1 MSVRSFVTRALRLR
15 VLGVQASRALG
26 VSLVALVLV
35 ACGGT
40 TRRSTVDLNPFFE
53 AEGITEARREAPDL
67 IAAAEL
73 AREDAE
79 RADASGDT
87 DAAHDHATRARLLLD
102 AALAE
107 ADRVRLD
114 RERLALLEEAE
125 AALTE
130 ARSLE
135 RAREALAARARRDAA
150 AEIAR
155 AQMQNAHAA
164 AELLESRGRRHRGP
178 DVDRTRREAA
188 SALEVRT
195 RLSIAAAR
203 ALGASEAELAPFEV
217 ERARPTDPAAWLAQ
231 ADDMHRRAL
240 ALLGRLRATQPV
252 GPEIVASLVDA
263 AREHTLAP
271 VSTPEGLVLS
281 DPSDRALLDLA
292 RAFPHGLVVLRG
304 RGASTR
310 QRRLARELPD
320 RFGVDESDA
329 DPTVVFTAYTTV
341 PSSSASS
348 SATRSPAQ

>member
-1 MSVRSFVTRALRLR
+1 VSAGSRVACLLAL
-15 VLGVQASRALG
+15 
-26 VSLVALVLV
+26 LVA
-35 ACGGT
+35 ACGGAT
-40 TRRSTVDLNPFFE
+40 ARSTVELAPFFE
-53 AEGITEARREAPDL
+53 AEGIAGARREAPDL

-73 AREDAE
+73 AREEAE
-79 RADASGDT
+79 RANASGDT

-107 ADRVRLD
+107 ADRVRFD
-114 RERLALLEEAE
+114 RERLALLDEAE

-135 RAREALAARARRDAA
+135 LAREALAAQARRDAA

-164 AELLESRGRRHRGP
+164 AERLESRGRRHRGP

-203 ALGASEAELAPFEV
+203 ALGASDEDLAPLEI
-217 ERARPTDPAAWLAQ
+217 ERARPSDPAEWLAQ
-231 ADDMHRRAL
+231 ADEAHRRAL
-240 ALLGRLRATQPV
+240 ALLGRLRATHPV
-252 GPEIVASLVDA
+252 GAETVASLVDA
-263 AREHTLAP
+263 ARERALVP
-271 VSTPEGLVLS
+271 VSTPEGLVLA

-304 RGASTR
+304 RGASAR
-310 QRRLARELPD
+310 QRRLAPELPD
-320 RFGVDESDA
+320 RLGVDETEA
-329 DPTVVFTAYTTV
+329 DPTVVFTAYATV
-341 PSSSASS
+341 SASGSSETRPSPPAPSSASRKT
-348 SATRSPAQ
+348 SAQ